1 MIHGDGKFTG
11 DVGELNDDIE
21 NNRVRT
27 ADTGAIPAADYVES
41 SPNQL
46 SLFSDDSFHIDTE
59 YIAEREKILRNAPRN
74 SEGQLLA
81 PNGKVSK
88 LTEEQ

>member
-11 DVGELNDDIE
+11 DVGSLNDYIE

-27 ADTGAIPAADYVES
+27 TDTGAIPAADYAES

-59 YIAEREKILRNAPRN
+59 YIAEREEILRNAPRN
-74 SEGQLLA
+74 SEGKLLA